1 SMISPIYYF
10 AIEQYIVLISDSELK
25 KGINSEFSLAD
36 SSSAVTYEAFPVEDS
51 TEVKVRVT
59 VIWTDK
65 PNGAEED
72 SKAKVEY
79 TSRYVMTLEQQSD
92 GRYLVSKFAPEY
104 YVADPTDK

>member
-25 KGINSEFSLAD
+25 KGINTEFSLAD

-51 TEVKVRVT
+51 TEVKVRLT

-92 GRYLVSKFAPEY
+92 GRYLVSKRSEERR
-104 YVADPTDK
+104 VGKEWR